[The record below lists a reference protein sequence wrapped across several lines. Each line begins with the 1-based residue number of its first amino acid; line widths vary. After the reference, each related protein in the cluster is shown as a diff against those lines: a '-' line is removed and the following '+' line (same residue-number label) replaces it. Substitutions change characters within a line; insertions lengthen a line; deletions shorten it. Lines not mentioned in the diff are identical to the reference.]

1 MDEFGAWDLYW
12 SLGSL
17 NDQAFGLEKMLK
29 NISKLNIV
37 RIGSYITFS
46 SLKKIGAGIL
56 ESFRGII
63 KETNLSHHD
72 SPVIDSIDAQL
83 LTMILDEEYAGH
95 TLGITDADLK
105 TEDDDE
111 FYNSILGGKNP
122 TNDVAVV
129 STKKLTPLN
138 ITSDLEYDRFIDR
151 TLKVSLHEVGHN
163 FGLTD
168 HASYKLARDGLLC
181 PMSRGEFN
189 KFGYRGYVKIII
201 DGRGVIFCDECID
214 FLKNVYGHGLSS
226 APFLKD
232 ALVASPIDR

>member
-1 MDEFGAWDLYW
+1 MI
-12 SLGSL
+12 
-17 NDQAFGLEKMLK
+17 K

-37 RIGSYITFS
+37 RIGSDITYS
-46 SLKKIGAGIL
+46 SLKKIGSGII
-56 ESFRGII
+56 ESFRGLI
-63 KETNLSHHD
+63 KEVDFSHHD
-72 SPVIDSIDAQL
+72 SPVVESIDAQL

-122 TNDVAVV
+122 KNDVAVV
-129 STKKLTPLN
+129 STNKLTPQNLN
-138 ITSDLEYDRFIDR
+138 TDREYDLFIDR

-168 HASYKLARDGLLC
+168 HASYRPARNGLLC

-189 KFGYRGYVKIII
+189 KFGYRGYVKVII
-201 DGRGVIFCDECID
+201 DGRGKNFCDECIH
-214 FLKNVYGHGLSS
+214 FLKSVYGHRRPSKH
-226 APFLKD
+226 FLKD
-232 ALVASPIDR
+232 ALVPSAH

>member
-1 MDEFGAWDLYW
+1 MI
-12 SLGSL
+12 
-17 NDQAFGLEKMLK
+17 K

-37 RIGSYITFS
+37 RIGSDITYS
-46 SLKKIGAGIL
+46 SLKKIGSGIL
-56 ESFRGII
+56 ESFRGLI
-63 KETNLSHHD
+63 KEVDFSHHN
-72 SPVIDSIDAQL
+72 SPVVESIDAQL

-122 TNDVAVV
+122 KNDVAVV
-129 STKKLTPLN
+129 STNKLTPQNLN
-138 ITSDLEYDRFIDR
+138 TDREYGLFIDR

-168 HASYKLARDGLLC
+168 HASYQPARNGLLC

-189 KFGYRGYVKIII
+189 KFGYRGYVKVII
-201 DGRGVIFCDECID
+201 DGRGKNFCDECIH
-214 FLKNVYGHGLSS
+214 FLKSVYGHRRPSKH
-226 APFLKD
+226 FLKD
-232 ALVASPIDR
+232 ALVPSAH

>member
-1 MDEFGAWDLYW
+1 MI
-12 SLGSL
+12 
-17 NDQAFGLEKMLK
+17 K

-37 RIGSYITFS
+37 RIGSDITYS
-46 SLKKIGAGIL
+46 SLKKIGSGIL
-56 ESFRGII
+56 ESFRGLI
-63 KETNLSHHD
+63 KEVDFSHHD
-72 SPVIDSIDAQL
+72 SPVVESIDAQL

-122 TNDVAVV
+122 KNDVAVV
-129 STKKLTPLN
+129 STNKLTPQNLN
-138 ITSDLEYDRFIDR
+138 TDRKYGLFIDR

-168 HASYKLARDGLLC
+168 HASYRPARNGLLC

-189 KFGYRGYVKIII
+189 KFGYRGYVKVII
-201 DGRGVIFCDECID
+201 DGRGKTFCDECIH
-214 FLKNVYGHGLSS
+214 FLKSVYGHRRPSKH
-226 APFLKD
+226 FLKD
-232 ALVASPIDR
+232 DLVPSAH